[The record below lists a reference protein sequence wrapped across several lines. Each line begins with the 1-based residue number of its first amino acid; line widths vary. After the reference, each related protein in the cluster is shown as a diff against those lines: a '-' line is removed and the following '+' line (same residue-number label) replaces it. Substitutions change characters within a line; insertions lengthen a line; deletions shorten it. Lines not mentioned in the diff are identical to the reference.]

1 MGSLR
6 WTKEQLEEFEARRR
20 PKDQPQQP
28 VAAPA
33 VKAGPS
39 ALEIRFAQQIE
50 TKGLPAP
57 VREFYFLDGRDFRLD
72 FAYPHLKIGVEVQGM
87 AHRIKGRFQ
96 ADIEKRALA
105 LLAGWRVLEVSGA
118 TIKSGQA
125 IVWLAQL
132 LDQQ

>member
-6 WTKEQLEEFEARRR
+6 WTAEQLAEFEARKR
-20 PKDQPQQP
+20 PKDKPQQP
-28 VAAPA
+28 VERPA
-33 VKAGPS
+33 DKAGPS
-39 ALEIRFAQQIE
+39 QLEVRFAQQID
-50 TKGLPAP
+50 TKGLKQP

-72 FAYPHLKIGVEVQGM
+72 FAYPDLKIGVEVQGM

-125 IVWLAQL
+125 ICWLAQL
-132 LDQQ
+132 LSEQ